1 MSEDEGGAEGGRPE
15 WFRHHGE
22 DLSRLLSLSDGVFAF
37 AFTLLVLQLTVPVID
52 TTGLSNGAVSRAL
65 AQALWG
71 DLPAIL
77 AFAIGAVFIG
87 LQWTVHHRTFR
98 YIRRYDSPL
107 LWLNL
112 GFLATVAINP
122 FLLGVFIRYQET
134 SAAVMLYGGGQAITV
149 GLLAL
154 IWWYAT
160 WDRRL
165 VDASL
170 SDRLIEYYRYRSLIF
185 PTAFAIS
192 VGLAYV
198 SATLGELSWLAGLMA
213 GGWLSRRYRS

>member
-1 MSEDEGGAEGGRPE
+1 GFRGSARMSEDERGAGAGTPG
-15 WFRHHGE
+15 WLRHQGE

-37 AFTLLVLQLTVPVID
+37 AFTLLVLQLTVPAID
-52 TTGLSNGAVSRAL
+52 TTGLTNGQISQRLAAAL
-65 AQALWG
+65 GG
-71 DLPAIL
+71 DVPAIL
-77 AFAIGAVFIG
+77 AFAVGALFIG
-87 LQWTVHHRTFR
+87 LQWVVHHRTFH
-98 YIRRYDSPL
+98 YIRRFDSPL
-107 LWLNL
+107 LWINI

-134 SAAVMLYGGGQAITV
+134 STAVMLYGGGQAVTV

-170 SDRLIEYYRYRSLIF
+170 ASRLIDY
-185 PTAFAIS
+185 
-192 VGLAYV
+192 
-198 SATLGELSWLAGLMA
+198 
-213 GGWLSRRYRS
+213 